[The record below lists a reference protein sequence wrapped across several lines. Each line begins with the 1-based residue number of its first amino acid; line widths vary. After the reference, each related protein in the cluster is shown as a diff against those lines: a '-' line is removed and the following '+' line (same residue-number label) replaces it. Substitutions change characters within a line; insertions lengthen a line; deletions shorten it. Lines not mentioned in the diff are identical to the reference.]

1 MGNRTGASF
10 GGKPEVSPRKKRAI
24 ARRKRVEEKAWQNKS
39 GEVKTV
45 YRCICDKNPEA
56 CKADVH
62 GQKNLSIFF
71 PFEKNIQI
79 KVLQNIFVAETGG
92 GSHHLYNTEGVD
104 TSLL

>member
-1 MGNRTGASF
+1 MKLLDRIKKRIHTEVRQMGNRTGASF

-24 ARRKRVEEKAWQNKS
+24 ARRKRIEEKAWQNKS

-62 GQKNLSIFF
+62 G
-71 PFEKNIQI
+71 
-79 KVLQNIFVAETGG
+79 
-92 GSHHLYNTEGVD
+92 
-104 TSLL
+104 